1 MNKSLFNITQERLSI
16 EALVEQMEGELTPEM
31 EESLKINE
39 KDLSIKG
46 ESYIIMLEKMHA
58 AIEFNKR
65 YKEQAE
71 ANIKRIQ
78 KAKERLEKNLL
89 DAAILFGEFEAGIH
103 TVGTRKSESL
113 VIVDKEK
120 LDNKYKKVKI
130 TESWDIAG
138 MKKDYKSGEQVPGVE
153 LQENKNLK
161 IK

>member
-1 MNKSLFNITQERLSI
+1 MKKNLFTISQERLSI
-16 EALVEQMEGELTPEM
+16 ESLVEQMEGELTPEI
-31 EESLKINE
+31 EEALNINE

-78 KAKERLEKNLL
+78 KAKDRLEKNLL
-89 DAAILFGEFEAGIH
+89 DAAVIFGEFDAGIH
-103 TVGTRKSESL
+103 TVGIRKSDSL
-113 VIVDKEK
+113 VIVDEEK
-120 LDNKYKKVKI
+120 IDNKYKKVKV

-138 MKKDYKSGEQVPGVE
+138 MKKAYKAGEKVDGVE
-153 LQENKNLK
+153 LQEKNNLK